1 MRAAFVIE
9 NLGCANCA
17 AKMERK
23 ISKIQGVRSAS
34 VIFMSKKLI
43 IDADETDISRI
54 EMEAG
59 IIVKSIEPDS
69 RLIRG

>member
-1 MRAAFVIE
+1 MRATFVIE

-23 ISKIQGVRSAS
+23 TSKIQGVRSAS

-43 IDADETDISRI
+43 VDADETDISRI
-54 EMEAG
+54 EIEART
-59 IIVKSIEPDS
+59 IVKSIEPDS
-69 RLIRG
+69 RLIRS

>member
-1 MRAAFVIE
+1 MRTTFVIE

-43 IDADETDISRI
+43 VDADETDISRI
-54 EMEAG
+54 EIEART
-59 IIVKSIEPDS
+59 IVKSIEPDS
-69 RLIRG
+69 RLIRS

>member
-1 MRAAFVIE
+1 MRATFVIE

-43 IDADETDISRI
+43 VDADETDISRI
-54 EMEAG
+54 EIEART
-59 IIVKSIEPDS
+59 IVKSIEPDS
-69 RLIRG
+69 RLIRS